1 MQKEIIAVKGMS
13 CEHCEN
19 RVQKALLAIDGVAKC
34 KASAKKGEVKISFD
48 ETKTTIDAIK
58 AVITETGYEA

>member
-1 MQKEIIAVKGMS
+1 MS

-34 KASAKKGEVKISFD
+34 KASAKKAEVKVSFD
-48 ETKTTIDAIK
+48 ETKTTINALKSAI
-58 AVITETGYEA
+58 TDTGYEV